1 MNFETVATVDH
12 TMPPNPLKTS
22 SPTVVVVSLC
32 ENHRNAQHAAAGYN
46 DVVDDAQTHKCL
58 KCRKVCANVNNVLQQ
73 PHVNIVHSDDENDDD
88 DNDYH
93 EDTDYILNTKSVQC
107 ASQFPDDDNIL
118 GSPYSSDSSSSSAS
132 NSSTADATTP
142 STLDNTITAR
152 PCSACAPLPHQ
163 HHQGTYNNRHHSFAR
178 RQHQSSIH
186 QNEANISQDN
196 YSVVGETQSSP
207 VPAANTTTPFNVSTA
222 APGCPKPSSEWR
234 CCNVKNQHLK
244 VELPQ
249 QQQQHQH
256 HHHKHHQQQNQN
268 YKTKPLINQDITQEP
283 SLSPSSSPS
292 LPSISSSSS
301 SPTHLNTCSTT
312 LIDAIKC
319 FCEHRSSDENVQNC
333 GLDYCDNEND
343 TSHLNRDVTSACH
356 NCNINEL
363 SSGAIVKNQ
372 CNSAEKCSSVSE
384 NAAQR
389 SEGLNSAK
397 DISEDDEV
405 YYKSE
410 CLEARLSPHSESF
423 EASNRLRRL
432 ENRFKDL
439 AFTKKLLRD
448 STSDLSTIIPS
459 AVDADP
465 TPAAAISYNIFQCN
479 LNDENDSDCVRT
491 KSAIDSLSTL
501 NAIHLQQQHLCC
513 SQQNPVRKIQLSQ
526 ACCESQSQKTDK
538 EQRHRT
544 SCDASWAEKSASG
557 VVLAQRGK
565 KRKRKAD
572 TEDKGNIVHCIVN
585 DPNNNNKSFARV
597 KHKKSSEKAQE
608 FEQLLSAS
616 VSEKCRDLV
625 CNDQNQ
631 LNDQID
637 CGRAKLTTILSGDLH
652 TSCEFDVRHLLEYS
666 PQYGRVYECYDE
678 LDFDSDEDNNNNA
691 SIEPSHDNEDECVVS
706 AVSVPAV
713 YRTYSVSMR
722 ETGAALRGLLKKPN
736 RPPPIRK
743 NRVVFDETRN
753 KFFDADY
760 IILIREDC
768 PYDEEDEEPCTCG
781 EHELVRLCCEEGCQ
795 CTAYSEDT
803 RTPQV
808 SLFVHAPC
816 LPWAFFRNFS
826 GNIFYTPTHHLDF
839 DTYQLPLYM

>member
-1 MNFETVATVDH
+1 MNFETVATIDH

-46 DVVDDAQTHKCL
+46 DGVDDAQIHKCS
-58 KCRKVCANVNNVLQQ
+58 KCGKVCANVNSVLHQSHDNVAR
-73 PHVNIVHSDDENDDD
+73 SDDD
-88 DNDYH
+88 DNDDYH
-93 EDTDYILNTKSVQC
+93 EDILNTTSVQC
-107 ASQFPDDDNIL
+107 ASQFRDDENIH
-118 GSPYSSDSSSSSAS
+118 GSPYSSDSSSTS
-132 NSSTADATTP
+132 NSSTVEVTTP
-142 STLDNTITAR
+142 STVDNTITAR
-152 PCSACAPLPHQ
+152 PCSACAPLSHKY
-163 HHQGTYNNRHHSFAR
+163 HQGTYRHHSFAR

-196 YSVVGETQSSP
+196 YSVVGETQSST
-207 VPAANTTTPFNVSTA
+207 VPAASTTTPFVISTA
-222 APGCPKPSSEWR
+222 APSCPQPSSEWR
-234 CCNVKNQHLK
+234 CCNIKNQHLK
-244 VELPQ
+244 VELSQ
-249 QQQQHQH
+249 QQYQNQHLH
-256 HHHKHHQQQNQN
+256 HHHKHQQQQNQN
-268 YKTKPLINQDITQEP
+268 PKTKPLINQDITQEP
-283 SLSPSSSPS
+283 PLSPSSSPS

-333 GLDYCDNEND
+333 GLDFSDGEND
-343 TSHLNRDVTSACH
+343 TGYLNRDITSACH
-356 NCNINEL
+356 SCHINEP
-363 SSGAIVKNQ
+363 SSVVIVNNQ
-372 CNSAEKCSSVSE
+372 CNSAEKQPSVRE
-384 NAAQR
+384 NGVQR
-389 SEGLNSAK
+389 NERLNSAK

-448 STSDLSTIIPS
+448 STSDLSTIIP
-459 AVDADP
+459 AGVDADP
-465 TPAAAISYNIFQCN
+465 TAAISYNIFQCN

-501 NAIHLQQQHLCC
+501 NDIHHQQHLCC

-544 SCDASWAEKSASG
+544 SCDASWAEKSAIG
-557 VVLAQRGK
+557 GVLAQRGK
-565 KRKRKAD
+565 NRKRKSDA
-572 TEDKGNIVHCIVN
+572 EVKGNNVQCIVN
-585 DPNNNNKSFARV
+585 DLNNNNKSFTRV
-597 KHKKSSEKAQE
+597 EHKETSEKNQE
-608 FEQLLSAS
+608 FDQLLSAS
-616 VSEKCRDLV
+616 ASEKCRDLA

-631 LNDQID
+631 VNDQID
-637 CGRAKLTTILSGDLH
+637 SGRAKLTTILSGDLH

-678 LDFDSDEDNNNNA
+678 LDFDSDEDNVNNNA
-691 SIEPSHDNEDECVVS
+691 SSEPAHDNELEFVVS
-706 AVSVPAV
+706 AVSVPTV

-808 SLFVHAPC
+808 SLYMHT
-816 LPWAFFRNFS
+816 LLD
-826 GNIFYTPTHHLDF
+826 LDF
-839 DTYQLPLYM
+839 FFIISVEIFSIHPRIILTLIHINYIPVYMYI

>member
-1 MNFETVATVDH
+1 
-12 TMPPNPLKTS
+12 MPPNPLKTS

-46 DVVDDAQTHKCL
+46 DVVDDAQTHKCS
-58 KCRKVCANVNNVLQQ
+58 KCGKVCANVNSVLQQ
-73 PHVNIVHSDDENDDD
+73 PHVSIVRSDNDDD
-88 DNDYH
+88 DDDYH
-93 EDTDYILNTKSVQC
+93 HEDIDDILNTKSVQC
-107 ASQFPDDDNIL
+107 ASQFRDDENML
-118 GSPYSSDSSSSSAS
+118 GF
-132 NSSTADATTP
+132 NSSTADVTTP
-142 STLDNTITAR
+142 PTVDNTITAR

-163 HHQGTYNNRHHSFAR
+163 HHQGTYKNRHHSFAR

-196 YSVVGETQSSP
+196 YSVVGETQSSTE
-207 VPAANTTTPFNVSTA
+207 PAANTTTPFVVSTA
-222 APGCPKPSSEWR
+222 APSCPQPSSEWR
-234 CCNVKNQHLK
+234 CCNVKNQRLK

-249 QQQQHQH
+249 QQHQNHLQH
-256 HHHKHHQQQNQN
+256 HHHKQPQHQQHQNQN
-268 YKTKPLINQDITQEP
+268 PKTKLLINQDITQEP
-283 SLSPSSSPS
+283 SSSPPSSPS
-292 LPSISSSSS
+292 LPSISSSTS
-301 SPTHLNTCSTT
+301 SPTHLNTCSTS

-333 GLDYCDNEND
+333 GLDFSDGEND
-343 TSHLNRDVTSACH
+343 TGHLNRDITSACLSYH
-356 NCNINEL
+356 INEP
-363 SSGAIVKNQ
+363 SSGVSVKNQ
-372 CNSAEKCSSVSE
+372 CNNAEKRSSVSE
-384 NAAQR
+384 NDAQR
-389 SEGLNSAK
+389 SGGLSSAK
-397 DISEDDEV
+397 DISEDEEV
-405 YYKSE
+405 YFKSE

-448 STSDLSTIIPS
+448 SNSDLSTIIPS

-465 TPAAAISYNIFQCN
+465 TAAISYNIFQCN
-479 LNDENDSDCVRT
+479 LSDENDSDCVRT

-501 NAIHLQQQHLCC
+501 NAIHPQQHLCC

-526 ACCESQSQKTDK
+526 ACSESQSQKTDK

-544 SCDASWAEKSASG
+544 SCDATWAEKSASG
-557 VVLAQRGK
+557 GVLAQRGK
-565 KRKRKAD
+565 KRKRTAD
-572 TEDKGNIVHCIVN
+572 AEDKVNNVQCIVN
-585 DPNNNNKSFARV
+585 DPNNNNKSFAQV
-597 KHKKSSEKAQE
+597 VHKKTSEKKEE
-608 FEQLLSAS
+608 FGQLLSPR

-637 CGRAKLTTILSGDLH
+637 SGRAKLTTILSGDLH
-652 TSCEFDVRHLLEYS
+652 TNCEFDVRHLLEYS

-678 LDFDSDEDNNNNA
+678 LDFDSDDDNVNNNA
-691 SIEPSHDNEDECVVS
+691 SSDIEDECVVS

-808 SLFVHAPC
+808 SQYAHLVCLGFFLTFQWKYFLYAHAP
-816 LPWAFFRNFS
+816 S
-826 GNIFYTPTHHLDF
+826 
-839 DTYQLPLYM
+839 

>member
-46 DVVDDAQTHKCL
+46 DVDDAQTHKCS
-58 KCRKVCANVNNVLQQ
+58 KCGKVCANVNSVLQQ
-73 PHVNIVHSDDENDDD
+73 PHVNVVRVGDDD
-88 DNDYH
+88 DDDDDDYH
-93 EDTDYILNTKSVQC
+93 EDTDDILNTKTVHC
-107 ASQFPDDDNIL
+107 ASQFRDDENML
-118 GSPYSSDSSSSSAS
+118 GSPYSSDSSSAS
-132 NSSTADATTP
+132 NSSTVDITTP
-142 STLDNTITAR
+142 STVNNTITAR

-163 HHQGTYNNRHHSFAR
+163 HHQGTYNSRHHSFAR

-196 YSVVGETQSSP
+196 YSVVGETQSSSA
-207 VPAANTTTPFNVSTA
+207 PAANTTTPFVVSTA
-222 APGCPKPSSEWR
+222 APSCPQPSSERR

-249 QQQQHQH
+249 QQHLNQHQH
-256 HHHKHHQQQNQN
+256 HHHKHHQYQQQQNQN
-268 YKTKPLINQDITQEP
+268 PKTKPLINQDITQEP

-333 GLDYCDNEND
+333 GLDFSDGENG
-343 TSHLNRDVTSACH
+343 TGYLSRDITSACH
-356 NCNINEL
+356 SCHINES
-363 SSGAIVKNQ
+363 SSGGIVKNQ
-372 CNSAEKCSSVSE
+372 CNSAEKHSSVSE
-384 NAAQR
+384 NAAQCN
-389 SEGLNSAK
+389 EELNGAK

-405 YYKSE
+405 YYNSE
-410 CLEARLSPHSESF
+410 CLESRLSPHSESF

-459 AVDADP
+459 GVNADP
-465 TPAAAISYNIFQCN
+465 TAAISYNIFQCN

-501 NAIHLQQQHLCC
+501 NDIHHQQHSCC

-526 ACCESQSQKTDK
+526 ACCESQSQKTNK

-544 SCDASWAEKSASG
+544 SRDASWAEKSASG
-557 VVLAQRGK
+557 GVLSQRGK
-565 KRKRKAD
+565 KRKRTAD
-572 TEDKGNIVHCIVN
+572 SEVKDNNVHCIVN

-597 KHKKSSEKAQE
+597 EPKKTSEKKKE
-608 FEQLLSAS
+608 FDQFLSAP

-625 CNDQNQ
+625 CSDQNQ

-637 CGRAKLTTILSGDLH
+637 SGRAKLTTILSGDLH

-678 LDFDSDEDNNNNA
+678 LDFDSDEDNVNNNA
-691 SIEPSHDNEDECVVS
+691 SSEPSSNDNEDECVVS

-808 SLFVHAPC
+808 SLYNMHTLFA
-816 LPWAFFRNFS
+816 LGLFFLSIQWKYFL
-826 GNIFYTPTHHLDF
+826 YAHTPS
-839 DTYQLPLYM
+839 